1 MQLQH
6 NNILLIRSEDTTER
20 RQWLIS
26 GAILLI
32 FININPSM
40 YA

>member
-26 GAILLI
+26 EAILLI